1 MATLAGSASTS
12 AFGPQASTSASA
24 SIKRT
29 TQMPSFDQ
37 EDDTVTV
44 VWHGEKYRIPLPPPE
59 APLST
64 LRALI
69 EERTGVAP
77 EYQKLIMNGGVMQKD
92 LPLKVYG
99 LVKPSDSDDQYDPEK
114 TPSSGFRTLLN
125 KWGLGNS
132 PASGKKIRELK
143 ITLVGNPKTA
153 AVVSDRLPGSSG
165 SEPDAAKASSAS
177 AAGKRPAAEANSN
190 SAMDEPRVAAQIDS
204 LINNTLN
211 KLRPDLQGLFSL
223 PIEQARQE
231 KQKHLYLSEMLLQTL
246 LKLDGFEVDRRW
258 TEARRVRK
266 EGIKK
271 VQGILD
277 RVDAIKE
284 GRELDLSEDAA

>member
-1 MATLAGSASTS
+1 MVCRILTLLC
-12 AFGPQASTSASA
+12 
-24 SIKRT
+24 RL
-29 TQMPSFDQ
+29 
-37 EDDTVTV
+37 
-44 VWHGEKYRIPLPPPE
+44 IPL
-59 APLST
+59 A
-64 LRALI
+64 
-69 EERTGVAP
+69 
-77 EYQKLIMNGGVMQKD
+77 D

>member
-1 MATLAGSASTS
+1 M
-12 AFGPQASTSASA
+12 
-24 SIKRT
+24 
-29 TQMPSFDQ
+29 
-37 EDDTVTV
+37 
-44 VWHGEKYRIPLPPPE
+44 LP
-59 APLST
+59 
-64 LRALI
+64 
-69 EERTGVAP
+69 
-77 EYQKLIMNGGVMQKD
+77 D

-99 LVKPSDSDDQYDPEK
+99 LVRPSDSDDQYDPDK

-132 PASGKKIRELK
+132 PASGKKVRELK
-143 ITLVGNPKTA
+143 ITLVGSPKTA
-153 AVVSDRLPGSSG
+153 AAVSDQAASSRAG
-165 SEPDAAKASSAS
+165 ASKASTTSA
-177 AAGKRPAAEANSN
+177 AAGKRPAPEA
-190 SAMDEPRVAAQIDS
+190 SAPALDEPRVAAQIDS
-204 LINNTLN
+204 LVNNTLT

-246 LKLDGFEVDRRW
+246 LKLDGFEVDPRW
-258 TEARRVRK
+258 TEARKVRK

-284 GRELDLSEDAA
+284 GRELDLTEEA

>member
-1 MATLAGSASTS
+1 M
-12 AFGPQASTSASA
+12 
-24 SIKRT
+24 
-29 TQMPSFDQ
+29 
-37 EDDTVTV
+37 
-44 VWHGEKYRIPLPPPE
+44 
-59 APLST
+59 
-64 LRALI
+64 
-69 EERTGVAP
+69 
-77 EYQKLIMNGGVMQKD
+77 
-92 LPLKVYG
+92 YG

-132 PASGKKIRELK
+132 PASGKKVRELK

-153 AVVSDRLPGSSG
+153 AVVSDRSAASNGQASPASTGSSL
-165 SEPDAAKASSAS
+165 
-177 AAGKRPAAEANSN
+177 AAGKRPAADAQSN
-190 SAMDEPRVAAQIDS
+190 SALDEPRVIAQIDS
-204 LINNTLN
+204 LVQNTLT
-211 KLRPDLQGLFSL
+211 KLRPELQGLFSL

-246 LKLDGFEVDRRW
+246 LKLDGFEVDSRW

-284 GRELDLSEDAA
+284 GRELDLTEEA